1 MTTQAVPTPGGGR
14 WRRVGS
20 VLLRELRDVAP
31 PTIFFFLGF
40 NLVLFTKRL
49 FLADYLIQYTGF
61 LIATTGAL
69 IVGKAV
75 LVADKMPFLRRF
87 DYAPLAY
94 PILFKTAIYTL
105 FVFLAR
111 LIELLV
117 RYLGQGSAL
126 GHGRLVTHVLGR
138 FSWPQFIAT
147 ELWVTVLFLLYVT
160 ASELNGLFGDGEL
173 AKVFFTRRSSAL
185 KSTRRARIRLLTRLA
200 RLTERYPIAVLS
212 DPRSP
217 PHAELVAILRDLS
230 RSEAGPVRTT
240 GRT

>member
-1 MTTQAVPTPGGGR
+1 MTTQAVTVAGGGR
-14 WRRVGS
+14 RRRVGS
-20 VLLRELRDVAP
+20 ILLRELREVAP
-31 PTIFFFLGF
+31 PTIFFFIGF
-40 NLVLFTKRL
+40 NLILFTKRL
-49 FLADYLIQYTGF
+49 FLADYLIEYTGF

-94 PILFKTAIYTL
+94 PILFKTGVYTL

-117 RYLGQGSAL
+117 RYLGQGGAL
-126 GHGRLVTHVLGR
+126 GHGRFFTHVLGR
-138 FSWPQFIAT
+138 FSWPHFIAT

-200 RLTERYPIAVLS
+200 RLTDRYPIAVLS

-217 PHAELVAILRDLS
+217 PHAELLAILRDLS
-230 RSEAGPVRTT
+230 SEAGPVRTT
-240 GRT
+240 VGT